1 MGGGGEV
8 EGESTPDLHSTT
20 QSQSALALQ
29 WTGGTL
35 RSPQQE
41 QVSNHGMLKRQ

>member
-1 MGGGGEV
+1 MGGGEV

-20 QSQSALALQ
+20 QSALALQ

-35 RSPQQE
+35 RPPQQE
-41 QVSNHGMLKRQ
+41 QVGSHGMLKRQ